1 MMDGEMETAIRK
13 IPLLDVPAQTQ
24 PIRAEL
30 EEAIGRVLDHG
41 RYILGPEVTEFEKAV
56 AAYCGAQFA
65 VACASGSDAVL
76 LALMGLGVGPGH
88 RVITTPYTFFATAS
102 AVTRLGAT
110 PVFIDID
117 PATYNIDVEAL
128 ARSLATASAEEVR
141 ATRAILP
148 VHLFGQCA
156 EMDSL
161 LETAARYGVPVVED
175 AAQAIGA
182 EYRGRRAGSMGG
194 CGCFSFFPSKN
205 LGAMGDGGLLTF
217 NDADFA
223 AKVRLLRGHGAE
235 KRYYHRMVGINS
247 RLDTLQAAILL
258 VKLRHLDEWT
268 ARRRRNAELY
278 RRALAKA
285 TAITLPVELADCR
298 HIYNQFVVRV
308 PQRDRVREAMAQ
320 AGVASEIYY
329 PVPLHLQECFAYLG
343 YSAGDLPNSEAAA
356 ASSLALPIGHERS
369 DDDIEYIAATLADCV
384 AASPQ
389 SVKCC
394 T

>member
-24 PIRAEL
+24 PIRVEL

-369 DDDIEYIAATLADCV
+369 DDDIEYIAATLAGCV
-384 AASPQ
+384 AAA
-389 SVKCC
+389 
-394 T
+394 

>member
-1 MMDGEMETAIRK
+1 MMDGDMETALRK

-41 RYILGPEVTEFEKAV
+41 RYILGPEVAQFEKAA
-56 AAYCGAQFA
+56 AAYCGAECA
-65 VACASGSDAVL
+65 VACASGSDALL
-76 LALMGLGVGPGH
+76 LALMALGVGPGH

-128 ARSLATASAEEVR
+128 AHSLASASAEQVR
-141 ATRAILP
+141 ATKAILP

-156 EMDSL
+156 DMDSL
-161 LETAARYGVPVVED
+161 LDTAARYGIALVED

-182 EYRGRRAGSMGG
+182 EYHGRRAGSMGE
-194 CGCFSFFPSKN
+194 CACFSFFPSKN
-205 LGAMGDGGLLTF
+205 LGAMGDGGMLTT
-217 NDADFA
+217 NDADLA
-223 AKVRLLRGHGAE
+223 AKLRLLRGHGAE
-235 KRYYHRMVGINS
+235 KRYYHRMVGVNS
-247 RLDTLQAAILL
+247 RLDTLQAAVLL

-268 ARRRRNAELY
+268 ERRRHNAEVY
-278 RRALAKA
+278 RRALANA
-285 TAITLPVELADCR
+285 AAITLPVELADCR

-320 AGVASEIYY
+320 AAVASEIYY
-329 PVPLHLQECFAYLG
+329 PVPLQLQECFAYLG
-343 YSAGDLPNSEAAA
+343 YSAGDLPHSEAAA

-369 DDDIEYIAATLADCV
+369 DADIEYIAATLADCV
-384 AASPQ
+384 AAL
-389 SVKCC
+389 
-394 T
+394 

>member
-1 MMDGEMETAIRK
+1 METALRK

-41 RYILGPEVTEFEKAV
+41 RYILGPEVKEFEIAL
-56 AAYCGAQFA
+56 AAHCGAKFA
-65 VACASGSDAVL
+65 VGCASGSDAVL
-76 LALMGLGVGPGH
+76 LALMALGVGPGH

-102 AVTRLGAT
+102 AITRLGGT

-128 ARSLATASAEEVR
+128 SRSLASASAEQVR
-141 ATRAILP
+141 ATKAILP

-161 LETAARYGVPVVED
+161 LETAARFDIPVVED

-182 EYRGRRAGSMGG
+182 EYRGRRAGSMGAV
-194 CGCFSFFPSKN
+194 GCFSFFPSKN
-205 LGAMGDGGLLTF
+205 LGAMGDGGMLTT
-217 NDADFA
+217 NDADLA
-223 AKVRLLRGHGAE
+223 AKLRVLRAHGAE
-235 KRYYHRMVGINS
+235 KRYYHRTVGINS
-247 RLDTLQAAILL
+247 RLDTLQAAVLL

-268 ARRRRNAELY
+268 ARRRRNAEVY
-278 RRALAKA
+278 KRALAGA
-285 TAITLPVELADCR
+285 TAITLPVELSDCR

-308 PQRDRVREAMAQ
+308 PRRDRVRETMAE

-329 PVPLHLQECFAYLG
+329 PVPLQLQECFAWLG
-343 YSAGDLPNSEAAA
+343 YSAGDLPHSEAAA
-356 ASSLALPIGHERS
+356 ASTLALPIGHERA
-369 DDDIEYIAATLADCV
+369 DADIEYIAATLADCV
-384 AASPQ
+384 AAA
-389 SVKCC
+389 
-394 T
+394 

>member
-1 MMDGEMETAIRK
+1 METAIRK

-24 PIRAEL
+24 PIRVEL

>member
-1 MMDGEMETAIRK
+1 MMEGEMETALRK

-41 RYILGPEVTEFEKAV
+41 RYILGPEVKEFEIAL
-56 AAYCGAQFA
+56 AAHCGAKFA
-65 VACASGSDAVL
+65 VGCASGSDAVL
-76 LALMGLGVGPGH
+76 LALMALGVGPGH

-102 AVTRLGAT
+102 AITRLGGT

-128 ARSLATASAEEVR
+128 SRSLASASAEQVR
-141 ATRAILP
+141 ATKAILP

-161 LETAARYGVPVVED
+161 LETAARFDIPVVED

-182 EYRGRRAGSMGG
+182 EYRGRRAGSMGAV
-194 CGCFSFFPSKN
+194 GCFSFFPSKN
-205 LGAMGDGGLLTF
+205 LGAMGDGGMLTT
-217 NDADFA
+217 NDADLA
-223 AKVRLLRGHGAE
+223 AKLRVLRAHGAE
-235 KRYYHRMVGINS
+235 KRYYHRTVGINS
-247 RLDTLQAAILL
+247 RLDTLQAAVLL

-268 ARRRRNAELY
+268 ARRRRNAEVY
-278 RRALAKA
+278 KRALAGA
-285 TAITLPVELADCR
+285 TAITLPVELSDCR

-308 PQRDRVREAMAQ
+308 PRRDRVRETMAE

-329 PVPLHLQECFAYLG
+329 PVPLQLQECFAWLG
-343 YSAGDLPNSEAAA
+343 YSAGDLPHSEAAA
-356 ASSLALPIGHERS
+356 ASTLALPIGHERA
-369 DDDIEYIAATLADCV
+369 DADIEYIAATLADCV
-384 AASPQ
+384 AAA
-389 SVKCC
+389 
-394 T
+394 